1 MITAKEAR
9 KLAETM
15 PNCRVD
21 IADRIQKAAKLG
33 EFQLVIY
40 ENEIRKIRSEYGADG
55 CDLLAS
61 YFVSFGYKV
70 ITDEDQVVINW

>member
-1 MITAKEAR
+1 MITAEDAR
-9 KLAETM
+9 KLAEAM
-15 PNCRVD
+15 PNCKKD

-40 ENEIRKIRSEYGADG
+40 ENEIRNIHLEYGAIG
-55 CDLLAS
+55 CDLLAL

-70 ITDEDQVVINW
+70 ITDDDQVVIKW